1 MEKMDTDVVI
11 IGAGISGLACAKH
24 LMRSG
29 KRFLIL
35 EASNSVGGRIK
46 SDVFE
51 GFILDRGFQVLQTA
65 YPEARRQLD
74 YNELDL
80 KPFWPGVAVRVDRKL
95 FYISDPIRRPQDL
108 WSTLTS
114 PIGTIADRLRILQLF
129 IENRFRGSTGI
140 FKSTDTSTIKFL
152 KSYHFSDRI
161 IERFF
166 KPFFAGVCLDPEI
179 MASSRVFRYLF
190 NIFAS
195 EDAAVPAKGMGE
207 IPIQL
212 ASDIPKDKIKFGMRV
227 DSIENGKVILTNGK
241 EINGKTIIIATEGPE
256 TQRLLK
262 RSAKAVSKGEKCI
275 YFSTDKPPINRPCLI
290 LNGNAEGL
298 INNIAIPTINAP
310 SYSSSGKHLV
320 AVVVVKGASIDNKLL
335 ETMVIEELTR
345 WFGESVR
352 NWRHVKTYD
361 IANALPDQSPP
372 ISNPQKGFTKIQDG
386 IYTCGEYQSLPGIQW
401 ALLSG
406 RMTAEQIITEE

>member
-1 MEKMDTDVVI
+1 MEKMETDVII

-24 LMRSG
+24 LMASG
-29 KRFLIL
+29 KNFLIL
-35 EASNSVGGRIK
+35 EAGNSVGGRIK

-140 FKSTDTSTIKFL
+140 FKSTDTSTIEFL

-195 EDAAVPAKGMGE
+195 GDAAVPAKGMGE
-207 IPIQL
+207 IPVQL
-212 ASDIPKDKIKFGMRV
+212 ASDIPKDKIQFGMRV
-227 DSIENGKVILTNGK
+227 DSIENGKVILTNGQ
-241 EINGKTIIIATEGPE
+241 EINDKTIVIATEGPE

-320 AVVVVKGASIDNKLL
+320 AVVVVKGASIDNKSL
-335 ETMVIEELTR
+335 ETMVVEELTR

-372 ISNPQKGFTKIQDG
+372 ISNPQKRIYPKFRTAFTPAENTKAYPAFNG
-386 IYTCGEYQSLPGIQW
+386 LYCPG
-401 ALLSG
+401 A
-406 RMTAEQIITEE
+406 

>member
-35 EASNSVGGRIK
+35 EAGSSVGGRIK

-114 PIGTIADRLRILQLF
+114 PIGTISDRLRILQLF
-129 IENRFRGSTGI
+129 IENKFKGVTGI
-140 FKSTDTSTIKFL
+140 FKSTDTSTIEFL

-195 EDAAVPAKGMGE
+195 GDAAVPAKGMGE

-212 ASDIPKDKIKFGMRV
+212 AFDIPKDKIKFGMRV
-227 DSIENGKVILTNGK
+227 DSIEKGKVILTNGQ
-241 EINGKTIIIATEGPE
+241 EVNGKTIVIATEGPE

-262 RSAKAVSKGEKCI
+262 RSAKAVSKSEKCI

-320 AVVVVKGASIDNKLL
+320 AVVVVKGAFINNKSL

-345 WFGESVR
+345 WFGESVQ

-361 IANALPDQSPP
+361 IPNALPDQSPP

-406 RMTAEQIITEE
+406 RMTAEQIITGE